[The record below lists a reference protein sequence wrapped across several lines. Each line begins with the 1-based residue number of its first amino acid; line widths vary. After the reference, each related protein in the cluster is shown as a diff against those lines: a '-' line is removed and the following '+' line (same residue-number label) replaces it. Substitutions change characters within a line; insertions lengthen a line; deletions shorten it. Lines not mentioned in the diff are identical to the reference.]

1 MKKNIYKL
9 FAVFAF
15 ALTGILFGC
24 SDEETGDPV
33 IQYIRIT
40 DPASS
45 DSLVVAAGQG
55 QMVAIIGDNLGG
67 ATQLWFNDQRSELNA
82 AFISDKS
89 IIARIP
95 SEIPKE
101 ITDDLKLVFRNGRT
115 LTYNFKV
122 DISEPSVQRM
132 KSEYVDEGGTA
143 TIYGDYFYEPLEVM
157 FSGDVIGE
165 IKSVE
170 DQIIEVEVPAGA
182 QPGPITITTNF
193 GSTKSD
199 FWFRDN
205 RNIIL
210 DFDNMSGSGGQAPS
224 SSSLWHPADGDFN
237 YATSSTNGIP
247 SINGNYLYNLFG
259 PSGYGAWGWSEI
271 WTGVADAPENAGL
284 SNIPEQAFA
293 NPEDYNLKFELNTSG
308 SLAGA
313 WFNIWIGNDINSI
326 SGRGPVDGQPNPEL
340 YTWQP
345 NIDTNGEWM
354 TVTIP
359 WSDFYEY
366 GANGNFEYNPSGY
379 DISIVLQG
387 PNAAPAQYFAI
398 DNVRVV
404 PK

>member
-1 MKKNIYKL
+1 MKKNIYIL
-9 FAVFAF
+9 FAVLGF
-15 ALTGILFGC
+15 ALTGILTSC
-24 SDEETGDPV
+24 SEEEIGDPV
-33 IQYIRIT
+33 INYIRVT
-40 DPASS
+40 DPSSS
-45 DSLVVAAGQG
+45 DSLLVAAGQG
-55 QMVAIIGDNLGG
+55 QMVAIMGNNLGG
-67 ATQLWFNDQRSELNA
+67 ATQLWFNDQRSELNT

-89 IIARIP
+89 IIARVP
-95 SEIPKE
+95 SEIPHE
-101 ITDDLKLVFRNGRT
+101 ITDELKLVFGNGNT
-115 LTYNFKV
+115 LVYNFKV

-132 KSEYVDEGGTA
+132 KSEYVQEGETA
-143 TIYGDYFYEPLEVM
+143 TIYGDYFYEPLTVM
-157 FSGDVIGE
+157 FTGDVEGE
-165 IKSVE
+165 IVSVA
-170 DQIIEVEVPAGA
+170 DNKTIEVVVPSGA
-182 QPGPITITTNF
+182 QSGPITVTSNF
-193 GSTKSD
+193 GSTESD
-199 FWFRDN
+199 FWFKDN

-210 DFDNMSGSGGQAPS
+210 GFDNMTGSGGQAGS
-224 SSSLWHPADGDFN
+224 SDLWHPASGEFN
-237 YATSSTNGIP
+237 YATSSANGIP
-247 SINGNYLYNLFG
+247 SINGNYLYNPYG
-259 PSGYGAWGWSEI
+259 PSGYGAWAWSEI

-284 SNIPEQAFA
+284 SNIPELAFA
-293 NPEDYNLKFELNTSG
+293 NPEEYNLKFELNTSG

-313 WFNIWIGNDINSI
+313 WFNIWIGNDINNI

-366 GANGNFEYNPSGY
+366 GANGNFEYDPSGY